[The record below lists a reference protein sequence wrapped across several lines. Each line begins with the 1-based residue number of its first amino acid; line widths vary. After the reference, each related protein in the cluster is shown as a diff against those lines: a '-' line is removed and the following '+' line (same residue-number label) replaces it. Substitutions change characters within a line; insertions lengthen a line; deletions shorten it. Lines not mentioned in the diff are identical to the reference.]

1 MMEQSHSRLSNW
13 ETVVAA
19 ALGVGAWK
27 KTSFMALFL

>member
-1 MMEQSHSRLSNW
+1 MMGQSHPRLSNW

-19 ALGVGAWK
+19 ALGGAWK